1 MFGDYELILGRLKNG
16 SAEQPIICICPLFFV
31 LKRKVLIK
39 FLVFLINDDSIIEA
53 GPVPDQWSMY

>member
-16 SAEQPIICICPLFFV
+16 SAEQPTICICPFFV

-39 FLVFLINDDSIIEA
+39 FLVFLIMIA
-53 GPVPDQWSMY
+53 VWGLPWL